1 MNKKI
6 TIFAVIILILCLFW
20 GIEVLAQSPT
30 LAVSADSA
38 QYFKVTA
45 INDNEINCK
54 FIYDY
59 ESDQNELYLM
69 HFNENCY
76 LTIQNDTIF
85 IDGESK
91 SIVKSID
98 ALNNIEDDM
107 LIVAFLME
115 DVYDVEKNGIHGDVS
130 IIVYNINDNL
140 IIDHSTPR
148 YYQLQNEFSFYN
160 NLDKSRLLVDEK
172 KVYDENN
179 NQYDVNS
186 ILLWQDINVE
196 TNEEINMGE
205 EAYNIYTDYNFVEIY
220 WLDNDEQIEKAFLIE
235 LKDDERHNIDKIT
248 KFEYYFGS
256 NKYANEFFGIRT
268 DELINVNLKEYNDAE
283 VNDKIYTITFEEF
296 RNLLNS
302 TSLVNCEKQTYDYQC
317 GESEGCSYS
326 HFYVYYEDSLDEKN
340 CYQINEN
347 VSNFFENIDKKNQG
361 EEMKNNVIKIL
372 FGILLSLGGLV
383 LIVLL
388 FKLGY
393 KYLIQEKK
401 TRLR

>member
-38 QYFKVTA
+38 QYFKVTT

-59 ESDQNELYLM
+59 ESDQNELDLM

-140 IIDHSTPR
+140 IIDYSTPR

-160 NLDKSRLLVDEK
+160 NLDKSRLFVDEK
-172 KVYDENN
+172 KVYDEND
-179 NQYDVNS
+179 NQ
-186 ILLWQDINVE
+186 
-196 TNEEINMGE
+196 
-205 EAYNIYTDYNFVEIY
+205 
-220 WLDNDEQIEKAFLIE
+220 
-235 LKDDERHNIDKIT
+235 
-248 KFEYYFGS
+248 
-256 NKYANEFFGIRT
+256 
-268 DELINVNLKEYNDAE
+268 
-283 VNDKIYTITFEEF
+283 
-296 RNLLNS
+296 
-302 TSLVNCEKQTYDYQC
+302 
-317 GESEGCSYS
+317 
-326 HFYVYYEDSLDEKN
+326 
-340 CYQINEN
+340 
-347 VSNFFENIDKKNQG
+347 
-361 EEMKNNVIKIL
+361 
-372 FGILLSLGGLV
+372 
-383 LIVLL
+383 
-388 FKLGY
+388 
-393 KYLIQEKK
+393 
-401 TRLR
+401 

>member
-20 GIEVLAQSPT
+20 EIEVLAQSPT

-38 QYFKVTA
+38 QYFKVTT

-59 ESDQNELYLM
+59 KSDQNELDLM

-76 LTIQNDTIF
+76 LTIQNNTIF

-91 SIVKSID
+91 NIVKSID
-98 ALNNIEDDM
+98 ALNNMKDDM

-115 DVYDVEKNGIHGDVS
+115 DVYDVEENGIHGDVS

-172 KVYDENN
+172 KVYDEND

-186 ILLWQDINVE
+186 IVLWQDINVE
-196 TNEEINMGE
+196 ANEEINMGE

-220 WLDNDEQIEKAFLIE
+220 WLDSDEQIEKAFLIE
-235 LKDDERHNIDKIT
+235 LKD
-248 KFEYYFGS
+248 
-256 NKYANEFFGIRT
+256 
-268 DELINVNLKEYNDAE
+268 
-283 VNDKIYTITFEEF
+283 
-296 RNLLNS
+296 
-302 TSLVNCEKQTYDYQC
+302 
-317 GESEGCSYS
+317 
-326 HFYVYYEDSLDEKN
+326 
-340 CYQINEN
+340 
-347 VSNFFENIDKKNQG
+347 

-383 LIVLL
+383 LIILL

-393 KYLIQEKK
+393 KYLIQERKAL
-401 TRLR
+401 LR